1 MSRDLS
7 RKTALQRTALT
18 TLACV
23 QALLL
28 TGPALS
34 ASAPQNAPQS
44 SSAAPSALDAAA
56 LAVQAEQRAV
66 GVTRFTAPDYK
77 PGLLRHMVMFTFR
90 PGTTAAQR
98 AEVTRRFMALASL
111 SRRPDGKPVVTS
123 IETGAQSSGENT
135 DLGLE
140 QGYLVTFAS
149 EGDRNFYVGR
159 PVVTEARFF
168 DPAHD
173 AFKTFAAPYLARV
186 VVFDFTPGTPAV
198 P

>member
-1 MSRDLS
+1 M
-7 RKTALQRTALT
+7 TALT

-34 ASAPQNAPQS
+34 APVPQNAAQPS
-44 SSAAPSALDAAA
+44 SPPPSSATRSSATPSALDAAA
-56 LAVQAEQRAV
+56 LAAQREQRAV
-66 GVTRFTAPDYK
+66 GVARFTAPDYK
-77 PGLLRHMVMFTFR
+77 PGLLRHMVMFAFR

-98 AEVTRRFMALASL
+98 AEVTRRFIALASL

-123 IETGAQSSGENT
+123 IETGAQNSGENT

-159 PVVTEARFF
+159 PIVTEPRFF

-173 AFKTFAAPYLARV
+173 AFKTFAAPYLTKG
-186 VVFDFTPGTPAV
+186 VVFDFTPGAPAV